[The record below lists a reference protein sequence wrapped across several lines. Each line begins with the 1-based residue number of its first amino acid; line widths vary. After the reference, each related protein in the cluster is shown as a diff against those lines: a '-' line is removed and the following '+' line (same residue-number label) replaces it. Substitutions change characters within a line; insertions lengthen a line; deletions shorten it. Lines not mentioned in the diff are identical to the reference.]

1 MAKIRPSFK
10 RLHFDEWK
18 DWQKEAYLGIH
29 TGFNL
34 EPVTDA
40 RGYQYIPEPV
50 TDYQFIPESVTI
62 LEPIPVYATV
72 RPYSAFDKPAPQV
85 ELRMRKMDA
94 GALNERATGWRG
106 MLEWLRTAR
115 FRKAAAL

>member
-1 MAKIRPSFK
+1 MPKIRPSFK

-40 RGYQYIPEPV
+40 RGYKYIP
-50 TDYQFIPESVTI
+50 
-62 LEPIPVYATV
+62 EPIPVYATIE
-72 RPYSAFDKPAPQV
+72 PYSAFDKPAPQV
-85 ELRMRKMDA
+85 EYWITKEKAKQTLGQRLR
-94 GALNERATGWRG
+94 
-106 MLEWLRTAR
+106 EWLNR
-115 FRKAAAL
+115 